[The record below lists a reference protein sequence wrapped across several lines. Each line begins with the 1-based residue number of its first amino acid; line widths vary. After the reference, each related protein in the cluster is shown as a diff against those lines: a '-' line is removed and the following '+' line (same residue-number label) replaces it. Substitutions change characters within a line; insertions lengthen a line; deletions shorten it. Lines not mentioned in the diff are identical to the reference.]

1 MKTRWVE
8 GYELTPEEIRHQIRR
23 VMRRIRFREGNHWE
37 WTGRKNDKGYG
48 QIRLKNRV
56 VKVHRLLYAL
66 FVGDLEN
73 NDGHHICHFRAC
85 ANPAHIQP
93 CPPVA
98 HRFSLWRQHDG
109 EAREAWQ

>member
-1 MKTRWVE
+1 
-8 GYELTPEEIRHQIRR
+8 
-23 VMRRIRFREGNHWE
+23 
-37 WTGRKNDKGYG
+37 
-48 QIRLKNRV
+48 
-56 VKVHRLLYAL
+56 LLYAL